1 MAATRSVPPLLP
13 KSARNPSFCRTAVQD
28 RTSSTTEPAESTE
41 PGPTAATALHVP
53 GREAR
58 GGEGTESYPFWRRNM
73 VSLFVANM
81 MLTCG
86 FASASPYLPLIL
98 RELGFQGRLETSVG
112 YTVGG
117 FFVLS
122 FFLTPVWGTVAD
134 HYGRKSMVI
143 RAGLGMGLVYTL
155 LPFSTSPWMFMALYV
170 SMGAFNGFVPSSL
183 ALAATTTPV
192 RKMGKAL
199 SLIQTGAL
207 LGNTLGPA
215 LGGLLAVTLSRYLD
229 LYYVTGSFILGAGL
243 VALLFARE
251 RKAPPRGAFRLTI
264 VRDLRH
270 LVRIP
275 ALPTLFGL
283 NFLFSFSFF
292 GSMPVA
298 SVFMLN
304 MLQGGA
310 AAGGNSEE
318 FWMGAVAIAIAVA
331 SALGLPIWGR
341 VLDRF
346 EIHRVLA
353 LAMFAG
359 ALGSI
364 PTWLAHTPLQL
375 TLARLTFGLLA
386 GGIMP
391 SLVTVMKRF
400 APQGMEARCMALG
413 TSFGML
419 GMGAGPLLSGWI
431 GPAFGLRTYFA
442 INSVLLLLGCLAWLR
457 SGLRE
462 TAAAPATD

>member
-1 MAATRSVPPLLP
+1 M
-13 KSARNPSFCRTAVQD
+13 QD
-28 RTSSTTEPAESTE
+28 RTASSAESPESSEPAESTE
-41 PGPTAATALHVP
+41 AVP
-53 GREAR
+53 QPERAEP
-58 GGEGTESYPFWRRNM
+58 YPYWRRNM

-98 RELGFQGRLETSVG
+98 RELGFRGNLATSVG

-117 FFVLS
+117 FFVVS
-122 FFLTPVWGTVAD
+122 FFLTPLWGMVAD
-134 HYGRKSMVI
+134 HYGRKPMVI
-143 RAGLGMGLVYTL
+143 RAGLGMGIVYML
-155 LPFSTSPWMFMALYV
+155 LPFSTAPWMFMALYV
-170 SMGAFNGFVPSSL
+170 AMGAFNGFVPSSL
-183 ALAATTTPV
+183 ALAATNTPV

-199 SLIQTGAL
+199 SQIQTGAL
-207 LGNTLGPA
+207 LGNTLGPL
-215 LGGLLAVTLSRYLD
+215 LGGLLAVILPRYLD
-229 LYYVTGSFILGAGL
+229 LYYVTGAFILGAGL
-243 VALLFARE
+243 MALIFTRE
-251 RKAPPRGAFRLTI
+251 RKDPPKGPFRLTM

-283 NFLFSFSFF
+283 NFIFSFSFF
-292 GSMPVA
+292 GSIPVA
-298 SVFMLN
+298 SVFMLD

-310 AAGGNSEE
+310 TAGGNSEE
-318 FWMGAVAIAIAVA
+318 FWMAAVAIAIAVP
-331 SALGLPIWGR
+331 SALGMPIWGR

-364 PTWLAHTPLQL
+364 PTWLAQMPLHL

-391 SLVTVMKRF
+391 ALVTVMKQL
-400 APQGMEARCMALG
+400 APPGMEARTMALG

-442 INSVLLLLGCLAWLR
+442 INSVLLFVGCMAWLR

-462 TAAAPATD
+462 RREAPAGD